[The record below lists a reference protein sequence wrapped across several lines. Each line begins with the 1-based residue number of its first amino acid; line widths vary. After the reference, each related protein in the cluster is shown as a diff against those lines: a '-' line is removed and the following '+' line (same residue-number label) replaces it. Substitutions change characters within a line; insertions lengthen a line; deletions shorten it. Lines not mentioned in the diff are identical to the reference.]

1 MIRAL
6 NDVEQLL
13 QQFLGAW
20 IWLFANALVREK
32 SSFFHCIQLM
42 KYTFVA
48 GIVLHSGHFGGCETG
63 LVVIKSMY
71 VCASG
76 GRKGV

>member
-20 IWLFANALVREK
+20 IWLFANVLVREK
-32 SSFFHCIQLM
+32 SLFFHA
-42 KYTFVA
+42 Y
-48 GIVLHSGHFGGCETG
+48 S
-63 LVVIKSMY
+63 
-71 VCASG
+71 
-76 GRKGV
+76 